1 MPGTAKNLAFPD
13 RTPKNMQQKIS
24 SCPSPRRRG
33 ALLKRTSLL
42 ASAVFAF
49 SLAGPH
55 TARAQVQPTYQEPFR
70 PQFHFTPAKNWIND
84 PNGLVDY
91 KGEHHMFYQYN
102 PFGNVWDFTI
112 SWGHAVS
119 TDFVH
124 WKELPVAIPATNTVS
139 IFSGS
144 AVVDKNNSSG
154 FGTPGNPP
162 LIAIYAVYYR
172 TASIDPND
180 SSVIPLGTQAQ
191 DIAFS
196 TDRGRTWTPYAKNP
210 VINPNKDSSIIFT
223 DFRDPKVFWYEATQQ
238 WIMAVALS
246 AQHKIRFYSSTD
258 LKNWTK
264 LSDFG
269 PANAVGGVW
278 ECPDLFEL
286 PVGGGSDHEQSVQ
299 SRGGDQWKKSSKNKW
314 VLVVN
319 VNPGAVAGG
328 SGAQYFLGQFDG
340 KQFTAEDIIDPTVPP
355 PGTVFQNFEGSTTF
369 AGLGWTPTGDFVDK
383 GPATGNLPSQGGVSG
398 FLGKQLANTFFQV
411 VLPNGTL
418 SGGDFSEGTITSP
431 TFTVN
436 KKYINLLV
444 GGGNHPHDPNAT
456 DAPEPAGVL
465 LFPHAD
471 LEPPNPGVTT
481 YEQLGWTSTGGLVN
495 QPVATGA
502 IGGQQ
507 PVSGFEG
514 IGLINTFTNGNDQAQ
529 GTLTSPVFTI
539 SKAYINFLIGGGNHP
554 YPGNNDATAVLLLV
568 NGKVVLSATGQNNET
583 LNWVSWNVS
592 QFIGQQAQIEVVD
605 ENSGGFG
612 HINADGFLAADS
624 PAHPRST
631 ETTVNLV
638 VGGNIVRSA
647 TGHNSEQL
655 YWSAWNVA
663 DFAGQN
669 AQVEIIDENNGGFG
683 HILVD
688 DIYFSDVPKE
698 QANWID
704 RGRDFYAVNS
714 WNNLP
719 NNERRWIAWMNNWD
733 YGTSIPT
740 SPWRSAQ
747 SIPRDVRLE
756 TVDDNVQLVQKP
768 IPELRELRQSES
780 NNENMLIN
788 AGTSALS
795 TKGKA
800 LEIVAEF
807 KVGTASQFGLKVR
820 TGSGEET
827 LVGYDAPAGEVFV
840 DRTNSGQVSFSNLFP
855 GRQTAPLPAENGRV
869 KLHIFVDWSSVE
881 VFGGDGQTVITDQ
894 IFPMPSSDG
903 LALFAN
909 GGTAKLV
916 SLRTWQLR
924 SIWDSQ

>member
-1 MPGTAKNLAFPD
+1 M
-13 RTPKNMQQKIS
+13 RREIS
-24 SCPSPRRRG
+24 SCTSPKRRWTP
-33 ALLKRTSLL
+33 LKKACLL
-42 ASAVFAF
+42 ASAAAA
-49 SLAGPH
+49 LALANPYPVC
-55 TARAQVQPTYQEPFR
+55 AQIYQEPYR
-70 PQFHFTPAKNWIND
+70 PQYHFTPAKNWIND

-91 KGEHHMFYQYN
+91 KGEHHLFYQYN

-119 TDFVH
+119 TDWVH
-124 WKELPVAIPATNTVS
+124 WKELPVAIHATSTIS

-144 AVVDKNNSSG
+144 AVVDKKNSSG
-154 FGTPGNPP
+154 FGTPANPP
-162 LIAIYAVYYR
+162 LVAIYAVYYR
-172 TASIDPND
+172 TAGIDPND
-180 SSVIPLGTQAQ
+180 GSMIPLGTQAQ

-196 TDRGRTWTPYAKNP
+196 KDRGRTWTPYAKNP
-210 VINPNKDSSIIFT
+210 VINPNKDSSIVFT
-223 DFRDPKVFWYEATQQ
+223 DFRDPKVFWYEPTQQ

-258 LKNWTK
+258 LKNWTN

-286 PVGGGSDHEQSVQ
+286 PVDGGSGHKESVQ
-299 SRGGDQWKKSSKNKW
+299 SEDGDQGKKPGNSKW

-369 AGLGWTPTGDFVDK
+369 AGLEWTPTRDFVGK
-383 GPATGNLPSQGGVSG
+383 GPVTGSLPGQSPVTG
-398 FLGKQLANTFFQV
+398 FLGKQFVDTFF
-411 VLPNGTL
+411 NG
-418 SGGDFSEGTITSP
+418 DASEGTITSP

-436 KKYINLLV
+436 SKYINLLV

-465 LFPHAD
+465 LFPGAD
-471 LEPPNPGVTT
+471 LEPTVPGTTT
-481 YEQLGWTSTGGLVN
+481 YEQLGWAATGGLVN

-529 GTLTSPVFTI
+529 GTLTSHVFTI
-539 SKAYINFLIGGGNHP
+539 SKPYINFLIGGGNHP

-568 NGKVVLSATGQNNET
+568 NGKVVFSATGQNNEA
-583 LNWVSWNVS
+583 LNWVAWNVS
-592 QFIGQQAQIEVVD
+592 QYIGQQGQIEVVD
-605 ENSGGFG
+605 QNSGGFG
-612 HINADGFLAADS
+612 HINADEFLAADS

-647 TGHNSEQL
+647 TGQNSEQL
-655 YWSAWNVA
+655 HWTAWNVA

-669 AQVEIIDENNGGFG
+669 AQIEIIDENNGGFG

-719 NNERRWIAWMNNWD
+719 DNKRRWIAWMNNWD

-747 SIPRDVRLE
+747 SIPRDVSLE
-756 TVDDNVQLVQKP
+756 TIDTNVQLVQTP
-768 IPELRELRQSES
+768 TPELRELRQGDSS
-780 NNENMLIN
+780 NNQNGLIT
-788 AGTSALS
+788 AGTTALA
-795 TKGKA
+795 TRGKA
-800 LEIVAEF
+800 LEIIAEF
-807 KVGTASQFGLKVR
+807 QVGTASQFGFKVR
-820 TGSGEET
+820 TGTGEET

-840 DRTNSGQVSFSNLFP
+840 DRTNSGQSSFSNLFA

-909 GGTAKLV
+909 GGNAELV
-916 SLRTWQLR
+916 SLHIWQLR
-924 SIWDSQ
+924 SIWGSQ

>member
-1 MPGTAKNLAFPD
+1 MK
-13 RTPKNMQQKIS
+13 QVS
-24 SCPSPRRRG
+24 SFTSQ
-33 ALLKRTSLL
+33 KRTRTLQKRAYIL
-42 ASAVFAF
+42 ASAAIVL
-49 SLAGPH
+49 SLAFCQ
-55 TARAQVQPTYQEPFR
+55 AAVAQSVATYQEPFR
-70 PQFHFTPAKNWIND
+70 PQFHYTPAMNWMND

-91 KGEHHMFYQYN
+91 QGEHHMFYQYN

-119 TDFVH
+119 TDWVH
-124 WKELPVAIPATNTVS
+124 WKELPVAIPATATVS

-144 AVVDKNNSSG
+144 AVVDKMNSSG
-154 FGTPGNPP
+154 FGTRGNPP
-162 LIAIYAVYYR
+162 LVAIYAVYYR
-172 TASIDPND
+172 TAGIDPND
-180 SSVIPLGTQAQ
+180 GSVIPLGTQAQ

-210 VINPNKDSSIIFT
+210 VINPNKDSSIVFT
-223 DFRDPKVFWYEATQQ
+223 DFRDPKVFWYEPTQQ

-246 AQHKIRFYSSTD
+246 AQHQIRFYSSTD
-258 LKNWTK
+258 LKSWTK

-269 PANAVGGVW
+269 PANAIGGVW
-278 ECPDLFEL
+278 ECPDLFQL
-286 PVGGGSDHEQSVQ
+286 PVERGSHDDGSVK
-299 SRGGDQWKKSSKNKW
+299 SEDEDGWKKPSNNKW

-328 SGAQYFLGQFDG
+328 SGAQYFLGQFNG

-355 PGTVFQNFEGSTTF
+355 PGTLFQDFESSTTF
-369 AGLGWTPTGDFVDK
+369 AGLGWTATGDFVGK
-383 GPATGNLPSQGGVSG
+383 GPATGNLPGQGGVSG

-411 VLPNGTL
+411 VLPGGTL

-436 KKYINLLV
+436 SKYINLLV

-465 LFPHAD
+465 LFPGAD
-471 LEPPNPGVTT
+471 LEPTVPGTTT
-481 YEQLGWTSTGGLVN
+481 YEQLGWTATGGLVN

-539 SKAYINFLIGGGNHP
+539 SKPYINFLIGGGNHP

-583 LNWVSWNVS
+583 LNWVAWNVS
-592 QFIGQQAQIEVVD
+592 QYVGQQAQIEVVD
-605 ENSGGFG
+605 QNSGGFG
-612 HINADGFLAADS
+612 HINADEFLAADN

-655 YWSAWNVA
+655 YWTAWNVA

-669 AQVEIIDENNGGFG
+669 AQIEIIDENNGGFG

-719 NNERRWIAWMNNWD
+719 DNKRRWIAWMNNWD

-747 SIPRDVRLE
+747 SIPRDVSLE
-756 TVDDNVQLVQKP
+756 TIDSNVQLVQTP
-768 IPELRELRQSES
+768 IPELRKLRQDDSC
-780 NNENMLIN
+780 NNQNGLIT
-788 AGTSALS
+788 AGTTALG
-795 TKGKA
+795 TRGKA
-800 LEIVAEF
+800 LEIIAEF
-807 KVGTASQFGLKVR
+807 QVGTASQFGFKVR
-820 TGSGEET
+820 TGTGEET

-840 DRTNSGQVSFSNLFP
+840 DRTNSGQSSFSNLFA

-909 GGTAKLV
+909 GGNAKLV
-916 SLRTWQLR
+916 SLHIWQLR
-924 SIWDSQ
+924 SIWGSQ

>member
-1 MPGTAKNLAFPD
+1 MKE
-13 RTPKNMQQKIS
+13 QIS
-24 SCPSPRRRG
+24 SFTSQRRRET
-33 ALLKRTSLL
+33 LPKRVYLL
-42 ASAVFAF
+42 ASAAIVL
-49 SLAGPH
+49 SLAFCQGAF
-55 TARAQVQPTYQEPFR
+55 TQSVPTYQETFR
-70 PQFHFTPAKNWIND
+70 PQFHFTPAKNWMND

-91 KGEHHMFYQYN
+91 QGEHHMFYQYN

-119 TDFVH
+119 TDWVH
-124 WKELPVAIPATNTVS
+124 WKELPVAIPATDTVS

-162 LIAIYAVYYR
+162 LVAIYTLYYR
-172 TASIDPND
+172 KDSIDPKD
-180 SSVIPLGTQAQ
+180 GSVIPLGTQAQ
-191 DIAFS
+191 AIAFS
-196 TDRGRTWTPYAKNP
+196 TDRGRTWTPYANNP
-210 VINPNKDSSIIFT
+210 VINPNKDSSINPKE
-223 DFRDPKVFWYEATQQ
+223 FRDPKVFWYDPAQQ

-246 AQHKIRFYSSTD
+246 RQHQIRFYSSTD
-258 LKNWTK
+258 LKNWTR

-278 ECPDLFEL
+278 ECPDLFKL
-286 PVGGGSDHEQSVQ
+286 PVDGGSDHEQSVQ
-299 SRGGDQWKKSSKNKW
+299 SEDGDREKKPNNNKW

-355 PGTVFQNFEGSTTF
+355 PGTLFQDFEGSTTF
-369 AGLGWTPTGDFVDK
+369 VGLGWTPTGDFVGK
-383 GPATGNLPSQGGVSG
+383 GPVTGSLPGQSPVTG
-398 FLGKQLANTFFQV
+398 FLGKQFVDTFF
-411 VLPNGTL
+411 NGDATV
-418 SGGDFSEGTITSP
+418 GTITSP
-431 TFTVN
+431 TFSVN
-436 KKYINLLV
+436 SKYINLLV
-444 GGGNHPHDPNAT
+444 GGGNHPHDPNT
-456 DAPEPAGVL
+456 SDAPPPAGVL
-465 LFPHAD
+465 LFPGAD

-481 YEQLGWTSTGGLVN
+481 YEQLGWTATGGLVN

-514 IGLINTFTNGNDQAQ
+514 KGLINTFTNGNDMAQ
-529 GTLTSPVFTI
+529 GTLTSQPFKI
-539 SKAYINFLIGGGNHP
+539 SKSYINFLIGGGNHP

-568 NGKVVLSATGQNNET
+568 NGKVVNSATGQNNET
-583 LNWVSWNVS
+583 LNWVSFNVS
-592 QFIGQQAQIEVVD
+592 QFVGQQAQIEIVD
-605 ENSGGFG
+605 QNSGGFG
-612 HINADGFLAADS
+612 HINADEFLAADS
-624 PAHPRST
+624 PALPRST
-631 ETTVNLV
+631 ETSVNLV
-638 VGGNIVRSA
+638 VGGKIVRSA
-647 TGHNSEQL
+647 TGQNSEQL
-655 YWSAWNVA
+655 NWTAWNVA

-669 AQVEIIDENNGGFG
+669 AQIEIIDRNNGGFG
-683 HILVD
+683 HLLVD
-688 DIYFSDVPKE
+688 DIYFSNVPKE

-719 NNERRWIAWMNNWD
+719 DNKRRWIAWMNNWD

-747 SIPRDVRLE
+747 SIPRDVSLD
-756 TVDDNVQLVQKP
+756 TLNGKVQLVQKP
-768 IPELRELRQSES
+768 IPELRELRQGAST
-780 NNENMLIN
+780 NENMLIN

-795 TKGKA
+795 TRGKA
-800 LEIVAEF
+800 LEIIAEF
-807 KVGTASQFGLKVR
+807 RVGTAPQFGFKVR

-827 LVGYDAPAGEVFV
+827 LVGYDVPAGEVFV
-840 DRTNSGQVSFSNLFP
+840 DRTKSGQVAFSNLFP
-855 GRQTAPLPAENGRV
+855 SRETAPLSAENGRV

-881 VFGGDGQTVITDQ
+881 VFGDAGQVCITDQ
-894 IFPMPSSDG
+894 IFPAPSSDG

-916 SLRTWQLR
+916 SLRIWQLR
-924 SIWDSQ
+924 SIWGSQ

>member
-1 MPGTAKNLAFPD
+1 MN
-13 RTPKNMQQKIS
+13 QQITS
-24 SCPSPRRRG
+24 ITSQRRRG
-33 ALLKRTSLL
+33 TLLKRAYFL
-42 ASAVFAF
+42 ASAAFAL
-49 SLAGPH
+49 SLGGPYTTH
-55 TARAQVQPTYQEPFR
+55 AQVATYQEPFR
-70 PQFHFTPAKNWIND
+70 PQYHFTPAINWMND

-91 KGEHHMFYQYN
+91 KGEHHLFYQYN

-119 TDFVH
+119 TDWVH
-124 WKELPVAIPATNTVS
+124 WKELPVAIPATSTIS

-162 LIAIYAVYYR
+162 LVAIYAVYYR
-172 TASIDPND
+172 TAGIDPND
-180 SSVIPLGTQAQ
+180 GSVIPLGTQAQ

-210 VINPNKDSSIIFT
+210 VINPNKDSSIVFT
-223 DFRDPKVFWYEATQQ
+223 DFRDPKVFWYEPAQQ

-246 AQHKIRFYSSTD
+246 AQHQIRFYSSTD
-258 LKNWTK
+258 LKSWTK

-269 PANAVGGVW
+269 SANAIGGVW
-278 ECPDLFEL
+278 ECPDLFQL
-286 PVGGGSDHEQSVQ
+286 PVDRESHDDGSVKSENES
-299 SRGGDQWKKSSKNKW
+299 GWKKPAKSKW

-328 SGAQYFLGQFDG
+328 SGAQYFLGNFDG
-340 KQFTAEDIIDPTVPP
+340 KQFAAEDIIDPTVPP
-355 PGTVFQNFEGSTTF
+355 PGTVFQDFEGSTTF
-369 AGLGWTPTGDFVDK
+369 AGLGWIPTGDFVGK
-383 GPATGNLPSQGGVSG
+383 GPVTGSLPGQSPVTG
-398 FLGKQLANTFFQV
+398 FLGKQLVNTFF
-411 VLPNGTL
+411 NGDASL
-418 SGGDFSEGTITSP
+418 GTITSP

-436 KKYINLLV
+436 SKYINLLV

-456 DAPEPAGVL
+456 NAPEPPGAL

-471 LEPPNPGVTT
+471 LEPPVPGTTT
-481 YEQLGWTSTGGLVN
+481 YEQLGWTATGGLVN

-514 IGLINTFTNGNDQAQ
+514 IGLINTFTNGNDLAQ

-539 SKAYINFLIGGGNHP
+539 SKPYINFLIGGGDHP

-583 LNWVSWNVS
+583 LNWVAWNVS
-592 QFIGQQAQIEVVD
+592 QYIGQQAQIEILD
-605 ENSGGFG
+605 QNSGGFG
-612 HINADGFLAADS
+612 HINADEFLAADS

-647 TGHNSEQL
+647 TGQNSEHL
-655 YWSAWNVA
+655 SWTAWNVA

-669 AQVEIIDENNGGFG
+669 AQIEIIDENNGGFG

-719 NNERRWIAWMNNWD
+719 DNKRRWIAWMNNWD

-740 SPWRSAQ
+740 LPWRSAQ
-747 SIPRDVRLE
+747 SIPRDVSLE
-756 TVDDNVQLVQKP
+756 TIDGDVQLVQKP
-768 IPELRELRQSES
+768 IPELRELRQSDSS
-780 NNENMLIN
+780 NQNGLII
-788 AGTSALS
+788 AGGSALS
-795 TKGKA
+795 TRGKA
-800 LEIVAEF
+800 LEIIAEF
-807 KVGTASQFGLKVR
+807 QAGTASQFGLKVR
-820 TGSGEET
+820 TGPGEET

-840 DRTNSGQVSFSNLFP
+840 DRTNSGQSSFNNLFP

-881 VFGGDGQTVITDQ
+881 VFGGDGQAVITDQ
-894 IFPMPSSDG
+894 IFPMPRSDG

-909 GGTAKLV
+909 GGNARLV
-916 SLRTWQLR
+916 SLHIWQLR
-924 SIWDSQ
+924 SIWGSQ